1 MNPEKREIKVRE
13 KNGSVK
19 KITVLIPSNDN
30 VPRLNIPPG
39 GLHQDKPQLN
49 LSEPVWVPPHLR
61 KPSWKKQ

>member
-19 KITVLIPSNDN
+19 RIMVLIPSNDN
-30 VPRLNIPPG
+30 VPRLNIPPE
-39 GLHQDKPQLN
+39 GLNHDAPKLN

-61 KPSWKKQ
+61 KPSWKRR